1 MADATKTSYQKKM
14 ISTWSPNIEGKARYK
29 EKVQFRITKNL
40 VMGFLGIGFMTLW
53 LILSIQNDYLLL
65 GEIIPAYIIITA
77 LLFMRA
83 LDNSNS

>member
-14 ISTWSPNIEGKARYK
+14 ISTWSKNIEGKNQLN
-29 EKVQFRITKNL
+29 EKSEFRLSKNM
-40 VMGFLGIGFMTLW
+40 VMGFLGIAFMTLW
-53 LILSIQNDYLLL
+53 LILSIHNEQLLL

-83 LDNSNS
+83 LDNSNV